1 MDRTWVSGAVV
12 VVLLAAGPATRGQ
25 DKEALALIRKG
36 IEAAGGQ
43 KVLESL
49 KAAQSKSKGTIHYP
63 PPTGDVAV
71 VAEEF
76 LQLPDKVRSNIQAT
90 VGGRQEAVVV
100 VYDGQKGWIKKAGKT
115 EDLDAKGLAEM
126 KATLYES
133 RVGGLLEL
141 LKDKEFQLSAAGE
154 AKVDGRPA
162 VGILVKHPGQR
173 DIRLYF
179 DKANGLLVKTA
190 TQALDALSG
199 KEVSQEKV
207 FADYKAVSGRQVP
220 HKVSITQNG
229 RPYMEVE
236 ITEVRIVERLD
247 PTLFAQP
254 K

>member
-1 MDRTWVSGAVV
+1 MDRRWVVALAVV
-12 VVLLAAGPATRGQ
+12 MLLSASPAARSQ

-71 VAEEF
+71 TAEEF
-76 LQLPDKVRSNIQAT
+76 LQLPDKVRSNIQAV
-90 VGGRQEAVVV
+90 VGGRTEAVVV
-100 VYDGQKGWIKKAGKT
+100 VYDGQKGWIQKSGKT
-115 EDLDAKGLAEM
+115 EELDAKGLAEM

-141 LKDKEFQLSAAGE
+141 LKDKDFQLTPVGE

-162 VGILVKHPGQR
+162 VGLLVKHAGQR

-179 DKANGLLVKTA
+179 DKGNGLLVKSA
-190 TQALDALSG
+190 TLALDPLSG
-199 KEVSQEKV
+199 KEVPQEKV
-207 FADYKAVSGRQVP
+207 FADYKAVNGRQVP
-220 HKVSITQNG
+220 HKVAITQDG
-229 RPYMEVE
+229 KRYMEVD
-236 ITEVRIVERLD
+236 IAEVRIVERLD
-247 PTLFAQP
+247 PALFTRP